1 MDIPVPTVLGTL
13 PHTGLRQSGLNT
25 DSRLRKEFSQISRG
39 TRTRRLCADIEK
51 EKQERRK

>member
-13 PHTGLRQSGLNT
+13 PHTGLRQSDLNT